1 MLKGEYR
8 RKSGHNY
15 KAGVVLLQNGHITV
29 KTHTEEKKLAYRGE
43 VVLTY
48 RISFPEFVTCR
59 YDAALMAI
67 NKFYRCRARG
77 FREHVENDLYQ
88 QAVGQLQAAQKENYP
103 MPALRQSANLPLP
116 ATTAVS

>member
-1 MLKGEYR
+1 M
-8 RKSGHNY
+8 
-15 KAGVVLLQNGHITV
+15 QNGHITV
-29 KTHTEEKKLAYRGE
+29 KAHTEEKKLAYRGE

-88 QAVGQLQAAQKENYP
+88 QAVGSSKLRKRRIIRCP
-103 MPALRQSANLPLP
+103 LLRQSANLPLP